1 MLLKSSY
8 SNMFPILGIPS
19 IYDSIGYAD
28 WLLHRLITRC
38 RDKSCDIIKWLT
50 SSSAQYDRW
59 LATLAQMDISKR
71 PLGLRI
77 SHDETATESEPLQ
90 LLTLVR

>member
-1 MLLKSSY
+1 MLFSHVPS
-8 SNMFPILGIPS
+8 ILGIPS

-28 WLLHRLITRC
+28 WLLHRLMTRC

-77 SHDETATESEPLQ
+77 SYTETAKE
-90 LLTLVR
+90 